1 MSSSLASAVHA
12 PPLEARIH
20 HTRPNPQ
27 LPTPTDEHT
36 DTLPPSYA
44 SLPRAPHSSQY
55 MSSPRAATIDSHAE
69 KQALR
74 DAQRRMDSE
83 VERNRGHLSPTRLP
97 PESID
102 PRESA
107 SLHDGQDNRP
117 PNGTGNSNS
126 HSGSNSTGS
135 RGGGSSIRGPATAG
149 GSPHP
154 RTSTNS
160 RRESQDQ
167 QSVAGGAS
175 TTGRLST
182 DNLQV
187 GHRGLLPSG
196 LDVQDALAKCED
208 PTLGWS
214 LHFWV
219 TLADPLTQHVFFA
232 NPASGQCSW
241 DPPVGAFVVP
251 RSPEGEWWELADS
264 TRSNRSYYYNT
275 LTGKTQWTRPGG
287 SAFVIPL
294 GLIQASCTLTPTIV
308 IMRLTSLQR
317 NALPARPK
325 NNSNAR
331 LATSASTSRLPTIPD
346 PTTPSRERHYTTQS
360 VQTTPSKTPS
370 EGIPI
375 PLYSP
380 APSHNAM
387 PTTPSSS
394 RIFENGYAN
403 GNSHNGV
410 PDSPMS
416 MPSTSPQ
423 KPQFHTTLRS
433 LPVLEETESHTGSL
447 TTAGEGGTGSG
458 SDADRSDNGLGTSGW
473 WDKRRSKAWGRKKST
488 ESRDKGKGKTP
499 SRALS
504 GDRLQTSTTSN
515 SNNPTAVSPS
525 KVSAVL
531 NSVSANLP
539 KDMPLE
545 PIYVETPG
553 QASMRTKRM
562 STGLHPLLPL
572 EITSQIQSF
581 QKDDFSRKYFAIKRT
596 GFLRTRIP
604 VDRIMEWQRSPITSS
619 LLVLSDKSL
628 NKEAVKSFKV
638 IQHVMGE
645 RDRGVEGAR
654 PTQAG
659 SSGLALNS
667 SLRGQG
673 SASGEESGQAG
684 ELGVRPGLN
693 QSVRNFGGSDAG
705 GQQARSEKILVLE
718 EIRWLIQLAVAQ
730 VEMRDEVYS
739 QVVKQLTRNPD
750 HDSVVLGFQLVC
762 VFVNAFGPTKNF
774 EPFVKNFLEKHL
786 SDQRDGIGI
795 MAKYSM
801 TKIEAL
807 STKGGRAKSLTVGEI
822 EHASDAAFYP
832 SIYGESLARIMD
844 LQKKSYPQLK
854 VPVVLPF
861 LADGILALG
870 GMESEG
876 VFRVPGDG
884 DCVAELKSR
893 MDRGHYQLKGI
904 DDPHVAASL
913 FKLWLR
919 ELEEP
924 IIPTTLY
931 NDALLASRSYAE
943 VFDIV
948 QRLPL
953 YNKRVLVFVVSFVQM
968 FLKADVV
975 KQTKMGPLN
984 LALVLAPNILRTT
997 SDSLVT
1003 VFTNSSFEAKF
1014 ILQLLENMKPGEI
1027 DPDYVP
1033 IHGLGE

>member
-1 MSSSLASAVHA
+1 MAYSAASAGHA
-12 PPLEARIH
+12 PPLEAPIQH
-20 HTRPNPQ
+20 STHNPQ
-27 LPTPTDEHT
+27 LPTPTDEHC
-36 DTLPPSYA
+36 DHLPPSYA
-44 SLPRAPHSSQY
+44 SLPRTPHTPSSQH
-55 MSSPRAATIDSHAE
+55 MSSPPAATIDSHAE

-74 DAQRRMDSE
+74 DAQKRIDSE
-83 VERNRGHLSPTRLP
+83 VERNRGHVSPSRLP

-107 SLHDGQDNRP
+107 SLHDGQDNRA
-117 PNGTGNSNS
+117 PNGVTHSAS
-126 HSGSNSTGS
+126 QSGSNSTGS
-135 RGGGSSIRGPATAG
+135 HAGSRGEGNSIRGPATAG
-149 GSPHP
+149 GSSHP
-154 RTSTNS
+154 CTSMNS
-160 RRESQDQ
+160 QRGSQDQ
-167 QSVAGGAS
+167 QSVAGS
-175 TTGRLST
+175 TTGRAST

-196 LDVQDALAKCED
+196 LDVRNALATCED

-219 TLADPLTQHVFFA
+219 TLADPLTQYVFFA

-294 GLIQASCTLTPTIV
+294 GLIQ
-308 IMRLTSLQR
+308 R
-317 NALPARPK
+317 NALPARPANMG
-325 NNSNAR
+325 NNNAR

-346 PTTPSRERHYTTQS
+346 PTTPSRERHYTTRS
-360 VQTTPSKTPS
+360 AQTTPSRAS
-370 EGIPI
+370 NGGIPI

-380 APSHNAM
+380 APSRNGM
-387 PTTPSSS
+387 PTAPSSS
-394 RIFENGYAN
+394 RIFEDGFAN
-403 GNSHNGV
+403 GNGLNGV

-423 KPQFHTTLRS
+423 KPQLQPLRGGVANSTTFRS
-433 LPVLEETESHTGSL
+433 LPVLEETESQTGSL

-458 SDADRSDNGLGTSGW
+458 SDADRSDNGLGGGW
-473 WDKRRSKAWGRKKST
+473 WDRRRSKAWGRKKSN
-488 ESRDKGKGKTP
+488 EGKEKGKGKAP
-499 SRALS
+499 ISRTAS
-504 GDRLQTSTTSN
+504 GDRLQMSTSSSN
-515 SNNPTAVSPS
+515 LARIADRSPS
-525 KVSAVL
+525 KISAVIG
-531 NSVSANLP
+531 SVSKDLP
-539 KDMPLE
+539 QDMPVE
-545 PIYVETPG
+545 PIYVEIPG
-553 QASMRTKRM
+553 QVSMRAKRM

-581 QKDDFSRKYFAIKRT
+581 QAGDFSRKYFATKRT

-604 VDRIMEWQRSPITSS
+604 VDRIMEWQKSPITSS
-619 LLVLSDKSL
+619 LLVLSDKNL
-628 NKEAVKSFKV
+628 NKEAVKTFKV

-673 SASGEESGQAG
+673 SASGEDSSSAG

-718 EIRWLIQLAVAQ
+718 EIRWLIQLAVGH

-750 HDSVVLGFQLVC
+750 HDSVVLGFQLFC

-786 SDQRDGIGI
+786 DDQRDGIGI
-795 MAKYSM
+795 MAKYCM
-801 TKIEAL
+801 AKIETL

-832 SIYGESLARIMD
+832 SIYGESLTRIMD

-924 IIPTTLY
+924 IIPTALY
-931 NDALLASRSYAE
+931 NDALIASRSYAD

-1014 ILQLLENMKPGEI
+1014 ILQLLENMKPGEM

-1033 IHGLGE
+1033 VHGSVE